1 MRNITLLS
9 VIVVAGLSSIAM
21 IPSASA
27 HSRVAAVTKSSVS
40 ACPPGSA
47 SPNYCEP
54 HCVVP
59 RLDGDGL
66 LGAIVKI
73 KIANCRLGALF
84 FYYPPT
90 ASTPKLIPANYH
102 LFTVVAQH
110 PRPGEIRPFDAKVT
124 LWVVVK
130 T

>member
-1 MRNITLLS
+1 LRKITLLS

-27 HSRVAAVTKSSVS
+27 RSGVAAVSRSSVS
-40 ACPPGSA
+40 ACPPGGA

>member
-1 MRNITLLS
+1 MLKKTILM
-9 VIVVAGLSSIAM
+9 VAVFASFAAVAA
-21 IPSASA
+21 IPVASA
-27 HSRVAAVTKSSVS
+27 TAASKPAASPV
-40 ACPPGSA
+40 ACPPGAAA
-47 SPNYCEP
+47 SSRYCEP
-54 HCVVP
+54 HCIVP
-59 RLDGDGL
+59 RLHGDGL

-73 KIANCRLGALF
+73 QIAGCRVGAIY